1 MRRRPPR
8 STRTDTLFPYTTL
21 FRSWTVRHYS
31 SYLVAD
37 PELASNAPVIAAQG
51 KGGRVPRQILHD
63 LSLRW
68 RSSSVPGAG
77 GFRSFLANME
87 VNAGIRNV
95 FNTEPDVDLLS
106 EYTFY
111 SYLVDARLRPYY
123 LQLNYLLSHCSRA
136 VATPTR
142 GCPRGSRVK

>member
-1 MRRRPPR
+1 MRI
-8 STRTDTLFPYTTL
+8 SDWSSDVCSSDLGFYGVDL
-21 FRSWTVRHYS
+21 EKNGWGLSWTVRHYS

-95 FNTEPDVDLLS
+95 FNTEPEVDLS
-106 EYTFY
+106 SDYTFY
-111 SYLVDARLRPYY
+111 SYLVDARLRTYY
-123 LQLNYLLSHCSRA
+123 LQLKYLF
-136 VATPTR
+136 
-142 GCPRGSRVK
+142 

>member
-1 MRRRPPR
+1 MRISDWSSDVCSSDLVLPGLEPSNLRGISASYGR
-8 STRTDTLFPYTTL
+8 SLPL
-21 FRSWTVRHYS
+21 NFRGFYGVDLEQNGWGLSWTVRHYS

-77 GFRSFLANME
+77 GFRSFLAHLE
-87 VNAGIRNV
+87 VTAGIPTL
-95 FNTEPDVDLLS
+95 FNT
-106 EYTFY
+106 
-111 SYLVDARLRPYY
+111 
-123 LQLNYLLSHCSRA
+123 QL
-136 VATPTR
+136 
-142 GCPRGSRVK
+142 